1 MLPTLNRVL
10 SYIVFVRTPRSTAL
24 TEQEIHCQT
33 ESPGVAVAT
42 FVKELPRYLQKTL
55 DVTKLHT
62 LAVGNGSGW
71 GASRGV
77 RPPATEASSLS
88 MWLDGFLRSESATS
102 ATPRPVRIVSVAP
115 AQPNS
120 RRESTVLYIMY
131 NMLLADGARAA

>member
-62 LAVGNGSGW
+62 LAVEN
-71 GASRGV
+71 RICLV
-77 RPPATEASSLS
+77 CFEEDPSSCHRS
-88 MWLDGFLRSESATS
+88 IVAEYVARWLPE
-102 ATPRPVRIVSVAP
+102 VRISHLRYA
-115 AQPNS
+115 
-120 RRESTVLYIMY
+120 
-131 NMLLADGARAA
+131 